1 MQGSVGKQSEVK
13 VGSRTVELTKTR
25 KQSWWKKK
33 TWTGPAMVFQP
44 MKVEPIRVEGMTCEK
59 QNLQMYTIST
69 DCVKFYHK

>member
-13 VGSRTVELTKTR
+13 VGSRLTVELTQTR

-44 MKVEPIRVEGMTCEK
+44 MKLELIRVEGMTCG
-59 QNLQMYTIST
+59 QIN
-69 DCVKFYHK
+69 